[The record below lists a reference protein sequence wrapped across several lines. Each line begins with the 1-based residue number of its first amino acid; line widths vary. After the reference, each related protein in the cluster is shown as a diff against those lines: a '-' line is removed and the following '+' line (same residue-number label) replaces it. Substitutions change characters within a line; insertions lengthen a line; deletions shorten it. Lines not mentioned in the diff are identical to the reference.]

1 MFILFTVP
9 VWSFMFLRIPCFCA
23 SEIAVSPADCTLP
36 EGFELWVLWVKNCDL
51 IIIPGFT
58 ETQQQFVYVLGPAE
72 ANGKDSDQLI
82 AQAWVYSLA
91 AMFCF
96 FCLLT
101 VFLIASLQVNWPL
114 EFLKPPPLTAAAKAS
129 MKRRREAMM

>member
-1 MFILFTVP
+1 MFWFVFVISNAL
-9 VWSFMFLRIPCFCA
+9 
-23 SEIAVSPADCTLP
+23 
-36 EGFELWVLWVKNCDL
+36 
-51 IIIPGFT
+51 IPGFS
-58 ETQQQFVYVLGPAE
+58 ECQHQFVYVLELAE
-72 ANGKDSDQLI
+72 ANGKDSDLLI
-82 AQAWVYSLA
+82 SQAWVYSLA

-114 EFLKPPPLTAAAKAS
+114 EFLKLPPLSAEAKAS